1 MTIVIIIG
9 GLLGAYFIPAD
20 RRLGPMVQAE
30 IEAAGDGEIV
40 LSEKYQRAARME
52 GIVGTIT
59 GLLIIA
65 AIYLMITKPGLS

>member
-1 MTIVIIIG
+1 MTIVIVIG
-9 GLLGAYFIPAD
+9 GLLGAYFIPSD

-30 IEAAGDGEIV
+30 IDAAGPGEIV
-40 LSEKYQRAARME
+40 LSDDYQRAARMQ